1 MGVVA
6 EENAMMLGR
15 SRPGRKRHRA
25 AYASHCLST
34 RRTLA
39 QRLTTRDR
47 KIRKQPP
54 TCTAVM
60 VSPNHSAANSA
71 VHIGSSTMITTP
83 WLAQDRT
90 RA

>member
-6 EENAMMLGR
+6 VGNAMMLGR
-15 SRPGRKRHRA
+15 SRPARKGHRA
-25 AYASHCLST
+25 AYVSHCLST

-54 TCTAVM
+54 TYTTVM

-83 WLAQDRT
+83 WLCTDRLW
-90 RA
+90 A